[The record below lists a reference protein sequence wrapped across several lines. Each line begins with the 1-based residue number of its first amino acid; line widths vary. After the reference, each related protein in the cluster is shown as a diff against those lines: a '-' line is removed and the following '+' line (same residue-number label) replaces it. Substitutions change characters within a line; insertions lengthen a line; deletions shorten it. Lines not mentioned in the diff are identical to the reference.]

1 MGEEYKD
8 FQKKKIYGCLVD
20 YKERHITRDS
30 GKYKGEENPWFL
42 PEKYW
47 DEELPAMLY
56 DGIRETVKEIPNSEF
71 KYKPHIFAFK
81 HVASSQTAC
90 VNLFV
95 PIMES
100 ESVNDILKSIE
111 ACPKD
116 FKCVAKEQLFHGYR
130 FEFWDSTDEKSKGLL
145 GDHSKRRVRTVM
157 WPSHTTIQ
165 MMNFAYGLS
174 NIN

>member
-56 DGIRETVKEIPNSEF
+56 DGIRETVKEIQNSEF

-100 ESVNDILKSIE
+100 ESVNDILKVLRLVLRISSAWLRNSCSTAIDLSFGTLQTRSQKGCW
-111 ACPKD
+111 ATIPKG
-116 FKCVAKEQLFHGYR
+116 GY
-130 FEFWDSTDEKSKGLL
+130 G
-145 GDHSKRRVRTVM
+145 
-157 WPSHTTIQ
+157 Q
-165 MMNFAYGLS
+165 
-174 NIN
+174 

>member
-1 MGEEYKD
+1 MGKEYKE
-8 FQKKKIYGCLVD
+8 FQKKIYDCLVD
-20 YKERHITRDS
+20 YKKKHITRDC
-30 GKYKGEENPWFL
+30 GKYKGEEHPAFL
-42 PEKYW
+42 PEKFW
-47 DEELPAMLY
+47 TEELPAMLY
-56 DGIRETVKEIPNSEF
+56 DGIRETVREIQNSEF
-71 KYKPHIFAFK
+71 KYKPHIFAYK

-116 FKCVAKEQLFHGYR
+116 FKCVAVEQLFHGYR

-145 GDHSKRRVRTVM
+145 GDHSKHLLRFRC
-157 WPSHTTIQ
+157 PSDPHC
-165 MMNFAYGLS
+165 LR
-174 NIN
+174 